1 MTALPCDACLRR
13 TWLLRGL
20 AGAIEIAR
28 HQRRRLPDLLA
39 LGDLALARAVR
50 GELGEEIITR
60 VRRLDADALRAAY
73 PAAGLVGV
81 CRHDP
86 RYPSALLDDRAPPAV
101 LGTRGDPRLLGGG
114 ASIAV
119 VGTRRCSSDGAEVAR
134 GLGRGLAVAGVAVV
148 SGMAL
153 GIDSAAHEGAL
164 AAGGATVAV
173 LAGGADVPYPARKRR
188 LYEDIGGLGLIVG
201 ELPPGTSPQRWMFPA
216 RNRIIA
222 TLTGATVVVE
232 AAERSGSLITAEL
245 ALEAGREVGA
255 VPGPVLSWRS
265 AGVNALLRDGAA
277 VIRDAADAVELA
289 LGVEG
294 AAAPDSRVAGLD
306 PELRTLLSRL
316 TGAGVTADALAADA
330 CALDAVLCGLAEL
343 ELRGLVRRGL
353 DGRWAPVA

>member
-1 MTALPCDACLRR
+1 L
-13 TWLLRGL
+13 
-20 AGAIEIAR
+20 E
-28 HQRRRLPDLLA
+28 
-39 LGDLALARAVR
+39 
-50 GELGEEIITR
+50 
-60 VRRLDADALRAAY
+60 ADALRAAY

-86 RYPSALLDDRAPPAV
+86 RYPSALLDDRAPPTV
-101 LGTRGDPRLLGGG
+101 LGARGDLRLLGA

-164 AAGGATVAV
+164 AARGATVAV

-188 LYEDIGGLGLIVG
+188 LYEDIGGLGLIVS

-265 AGVNALLRDGAA
+265 AGVNALLRDGAV
-277 VIRDAADAVELA
+277 VIRNATDAVELA
-289 LGVEG
+289 LGVDG
-294 AAAPDSRVAGLD
+294 APAPDSRLAGLD
-306 PELRTLLSRL
+306 PQLRTLLSRL
-316 TGAGVTADALAADA
+316 TGAGVTADGLASDA

-343 ELRGLVRRGL
+343 ELRGLVRRRT
-353 DGRWAPVA
+353 DGRWAPVL